1 MLSLCGAGEEETA
14 REDPR
19 TSGVAVSFC
28 QDSGVGRESQVDRE
42 SVRNFRQVMGSR
54 VRRGGGWRQGARRG
68 WHLWGLSGK
77 RTVSSA

>member
-1 MLSLCGAGEEETA
+1 MLSPCGAGEEETA

-42 SVRNFRQVMGSR
+42 SVRNFRKVMGSK
-54 VRRGGGWRQGARRG
+54 
-68 WHLWGLSGK
+68 GK
-77 RTVSSA
+77 VG